1 MVDGRMV
8 MGMLVRM
15 MVRMMVRME
24 VGMLMWNVVD
34 F

>member
-15 MVRMMVRME
+15 MVRMKVRME